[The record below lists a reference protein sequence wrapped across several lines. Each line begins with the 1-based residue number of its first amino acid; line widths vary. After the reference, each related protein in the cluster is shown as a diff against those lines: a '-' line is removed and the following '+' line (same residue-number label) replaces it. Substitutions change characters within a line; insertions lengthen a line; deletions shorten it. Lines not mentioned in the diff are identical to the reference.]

1 MPVLNLTVV
10 LCEDIVVTLIVYC
23 LELDIF
29 CFTML
34 FLLLLVAVIVPFI
47 AAAVL
52 LYCGGAF

>member
-10 LCEDIVVTLIVYC
+10 LCEDIVVTLVYC

-29 CFTML
+29 RFTML